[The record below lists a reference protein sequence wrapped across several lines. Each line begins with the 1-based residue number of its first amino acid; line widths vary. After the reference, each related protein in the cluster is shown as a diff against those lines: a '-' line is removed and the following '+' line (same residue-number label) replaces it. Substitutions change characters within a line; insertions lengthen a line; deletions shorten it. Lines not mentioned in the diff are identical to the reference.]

1 MYVQYNIYI
10 YVLWTS
16 LNHSSSC
23 GSLFF
28 SGYPPLRLTALRVVT
43 AGLAELVLG
52 NFATAAGRQ
61 LGIWVAGKSTQVAGK
76 WRLKIFLHV
85 VYDAIKR
92 FAKKTCPKT

>member
-1 MYVQYNIYI
+1 M
-10 YVLWTS
+10 
-16 LNHSSSC
+16 
-23 GSLFF
+23 
-28 SGYPPLRLTALRVVT
+28 RLTALRVVT

-92 FAKKTCPKT
+92 FATFPAILVGSIPYFGGNAA

>member
-1 MYVQYNIYI
+1 MVPFVFRI
-10 YVLWTS
+10 TS
-16 LNHSSSC
+16 LETYST
-23 GSLFF
+23 F
-28 SGYPPLRLTALRVVT
+28 RVVT

-76 WRLKIFLHV
+76 WRLRFLHV

-92 FAKKTCPKT
+92 FEKKTRPKR